1 MPDMSAWHLGGC
13 TAEDAIAAASFGAE
27 ADKAE
32 SLEVIM
38 SRLDAS
44 RDPSSASD
52 LHSLS
57 PASTG
62 FEFAE
67 QASAWSPPCRRPP
80 QRAEA
85 VRPAVHP
92 KPFGPTRA
100 VGGSFQG
107 SGQLP
112 HRDLTSWEQQ
122 RAVMPQ
128 RSWGISAA
136 ACVARPGGLRAASP
150 GQTANHSEAF
160 APVRTVVQQ
169 RMLPCSCPHSPS
181 QTMRSPAQAL
191 RSTSTTMQD
200 SRQMSRRMQVS
211 TSVPPPGHESV
222 RARGEAENSVQA
234 VQARGDAEDQVRALQ
249 EHRRR
254 LRAELRRTEHR
265 LAATLEA
272 DWPQA
277 APQQSLPSPSAGG
290 PFAGRR
296 AVMDRFNAAA
306 GDRSKV
312 VAAATS
318 YSYLGPGADGPPLPE
333 IHPLW
338 S

>member
-13 TAEDAIAAASFGAE
+13 TAEDAIATASFGAE

-32 SLEVIM
+32 SLQVIM
-38 SRLDAS
+38 ARLDAS

-52 LHSLS
+52 YSLS
-57 PASTG
+57 PAATG

-67 QASAWSPPCRRPP
+67 PASAWSPPRRRPP

-85 VRPAVHP
+85 VRPAVHA

-100 VGGSFQG
+100 VGSSFQG

-112 HRDLTSWEQQ
+112 HRDLNSWEQQ

-128 RSWGISAA
+128 RSWGISSST
-136 ACVARPGGLRAASP
+136 CVARAGGLGATNP
-150 GQTANHSEAF
+150 GPVANHLEVPS
-160 APVRTVVQQ
+160 PVRTSVQQ
-169 RMLPCSCPHSPS
+169 RMLPRSCPHSPS
-181 QTMRSPAQAL
+181 QTMRSPAQTM
-191 RSTSTTMQD
+191 RSTSKTTQD
-200 SRQMSRRMQVS
+200 SLPMSRRTRVS
-211 TSVPPPGHESV
+211 TSVPPPGYESM
-222 RARGEAENSVQA
+222 RARAETENNVQA
-234 VQARGDAEDQVRALQ
+234 IQARGDTEDQVRALQ

-254 LRAELRRTEHR
+254 LRAELRRTEHH
-265 LAATLEA
+265 LAATLEM
-272 DWPQA
+272 DCLQD

-296 AVMDRFNAAA
+296 GVMDRFNAAA
-306 GDRSKV
+306 GDRGKV

-338 S
+338 G